1 MLRWAFAFVMNR
13 LFVAAIVIFLAHN
26 YFRANGGSNEGF
38 AGPVAEQ
45 IGQWFGFD
53 QLYRALDHD
62 N

>member
-1 MLRWAFAFVMNR
+1 MLRWALAFVMNR
-13 LFVAAIVIFLAHN
+13 LFVAAIIIFLAHN
-26 YFRANGGSNEGF
+26 YFRANEGF

>member
-1 MLRWAFAFVMNR
+1 MLRWAISFVMNR

-26 YFRANGGSNEGF
+26 YFRANGGSSDGF
-38 AGPVAEQ
+38 GAPLAGQ
-45 IGQWFGFD
+45 ISQWFGFD